1 MANTKH
7 LYYDDPYCTE
17 FDATILHMTAYEGRP
32 AAELDATCFYPTSGG
47 QPHDLGTLNGVPVL
61 DVIEV
66 DERIL
71 HLLAAPL
78 TPGPVHGVIAWER
91 RFDHMQQ
98 HTGQHILSQAFER
111 ALQADT
117 LSFHLGSTS
126 STIDIALS
134 SLDWDLATQVEE
146 LANQIVFENRPV
158 TAREYSETEIGA
170 LNLRK
175 APPTKGLIRVVNIA
189 DFDLCACGGTH
200 VRATGEVGPIHLCGW
215 ERRRGQT
222 RVEFLCGWRALRDHR
237 AKDMICQELAGKF
250 SVGVAELPQAFS
262 RLAEAEHVA
271 RQQVE
276 ALRRRLLDCELPR
289 LASEAKQ
296 VGDVRVLC
304 RLLEGYDAGHM
315 RYIAQSLLHEPK
327 RAVLLAVTDPS
338 PQFCFARSED
348 VPLNM
353 AQLLREAVAP
363 YGGRGGG
370 QPHMAQG
377 GGVPTEQVGSVLDRA
392 MELLL
397 PMILK
402 ARS

>member
-1 MANTKH
+1 
-7 LYYDDPYCTE
+7 
-17 FDATILHMTAYEGRP
+17 
-32 AAELDATCFYPTSGG
+32 
-47 QPHDLGTLNGVPVL
+47 
-61 DVIEV
+61 
-66 DERIL
+66 
-71 HLLAAPL
+71 
-78 TPGPVHGVIAWER
+78 
-91 RFDHMQQ
+91 
-98 HTGQHILSQAFER
+98 
-111 ALQADT
+111 
-117 LSFHLGSTS
+117 
-126 STIDIALS
+126 
-134 SLDWDLATQVEE
+134 
-146 LANQIVFENRPV
+146 
-158 TAREYSETEIGA
+158 
-170 LNLRK
+170 
-175 APPTKGLIRVVNIA
+175 
-189 DFDLCACGGTH
+189 
-200 VRATGEVGPIHLCGW
+200 
-215 ERRRGQT
+215 
-222 RVEFLCGWRALRDHR
+222 
-237 AKDMICQELAGKF
+237 
-250 SVGVAELPQAFS
+250 
-262 RLAEAEHVA
+262 
-271 RQQVE
+271 
-276 ALRRRLLDCELPR
+276 
-289 LASEAKQ
+289 